1 MLQTRYFFR
10 EEFQKFFPIFA
21 KYPHKKEHFH
31 KGDQLKAPTDLFR
44 NNYFIVNG
52 FCKVS
57 VIHDSGEE
65 KVIGYWGNG
74 SIYPIIC
81 NEQQF
86 ILENSIIVTAMS
98 DMDTLCFDI
107 ETTKKIMTD
116 HPEISFEMID
126 HYCKFTNLLFFCA
139 TTQTYED
146 IKTRVCNMLFIYN
159 YNSGNKSFALTQGE
173 LASII
178 GSKRESVVKI
188 LKELRDLEIIATSR
202 SHIEILCIEKLEEY
216 ASPLL
221 HL

>member
-10 EEFQKFFPIFA
+10 EEFQKFFPIFE
-21 KYPHKKEHFH
+21 KFPHEIVHFQ
-31 KGDQLKAPTDLFR
+31 KGEQIKAPTDLFR
-44 NNYFIVNG
+44 YNFFIVNG

-81 NEQQF
+81 NEQKF
-86 ILENSIIVTAMS
+86 ILENSIVVTAMS
-98 DMDTLCFDI
+98 EMKALRFNTD
-107 ETTKKIMTD
+107 TTKKIMTQ

-146 IKTRVCNMLFIYN
+146 IKTRVCSMLFIYN
-159 YNSGNKSFALTQGE
+159 YNSGNERFALTQSE

-188 LKELRDLEIIATSR
+188 LKELRNMEIITTSR
-202 SHIEILCIEKLEEY
+202 SHIQILSIEKLEAY